1 MADHTLP
8 SISTQIDILLES
20 YLTLLDT
27 YTTLRANLSK
37 EFSAGF
43 FSLAQAQRSSTLGS
57 GRRYGEDFYDERMKA
72 GRGVSIRMSRTVTEG
87 ETDDDAHHGEGII
100 EVSVRRIE
108 ASQSQS
114 SDTNTSET
122 SSTKSETDSTN
133 PTTTTT
139 KPKDPLR
146 WFGIL
151 TPPALRQSQ
160 TAFIGAIEGLM
171 PALIN
176 TSNQMLALERE
187 IEDLRALL
195 EADIQ
200 KEDLQ
205 EEEEEEKEKEEDED
219 QEVEAEEEEM
229 SLRSDNAASR
239 SNVLTENLGAVIGKP
254 PSLTKQKNNTNSTL
268 PSRPSEPRSRV
279 LKID

>member
-27 YTTLRANLSK
+27 YTTLRATLSK

-43 FSLAQAQRSSTLGS
+43 FSLAQAQRSSALGS
-57 GRRYGEDFYDERMKA
+57 GRRYGEECYDERMKM
-72 GRGVSIRMSRTVTEG
+72 GRGVSMNIMSITEG
-87 ETDDDAHHGEGII
+87 ENTTGTTEGKIDDDVHHGEGII
-100 EVSVRRIE
+100 QFSVRRIE
-108 ASQSQS
+108 SSQSQP
-114 SDTNTSET
+114 SDTNT
-122 SSTKSETDSTN
+122 SSTKSETNSTN
-133 PTTTTT
+133 PTTIPTTT
-139 KPKDPLR
+139 TKDPLR

-160 TAFIGAIEGLM
+160 TAFIGAIEGPV

-176 TSNQMLALERE
+176 TSNQMLALERK
-187 IEDLRALL
+187 IEDLWARL
-195 EADIQ
+195 EEDIQ
-200 KEDLQ
+200 EEGLQQ
-205 EEEEEEKEKEEDED
+205 EEEE
-219 QEVEAEEEEM
+219 AEEET
-229 SLRSDNAASR
+229 STRSDNAAS
-239 SNVLTENLGAVIGKP
+239 TETSSVEMPGGVIGKP
-254 PSLTKQKNNTNSTL
+254 SSSTKQKSNTKSTL